1 MSGVIR
7 ILLAIAS
14 LAAIQ
19 VGAFRASPSRVV
31 GPVRCLG
38 HGNTG
43 NGRGMQPLNT
53 NPRKIDVGEESIARF
68 GKVSTSFC
76 ENGVCVVV
84 WSLDR
89 KERLYGSTMSPFC
102 L

>member
-1 MSGVIR
+1 
-7 ILLAIAS
+7 
-14 LAAIQ
+14 
-19 VGAFRASPSRVV
+19 
-31 GPVRCLG
+31 
-38 HGNTG
+38 
-43 NGRGMQPLNT
+43 MQPLNT